1 MLRLIPIVSLATSAL
16 SLLIKSPTSNANAD
30 PVQLPLVIWH
40 GLGDDFERD
49 GLNSIADLAETTNPG
64 TYVHI
69 IRLDESAS
77 GDRQATFFGNVSA
90 QLETVCA
97 QLASDPI
104 LSTAPAVNA
113 LGFSQGGQFLRGYIE
128 RCNSP
133 PVHNLVTF
141 GSQHNGISEFQ
152 SCGLS
157 DWFCNAAETLLR
169 AGTWADFVQSHVVPA
184 QYFRDPEE
192 IEPYLEHSAFLAD
205 INNERAEKQEVYK
218 KRLSSLNRFIMYM
231 FEDDTVAVPK
241 ESAHFADVN
250 GTDGTITPL
259 QKRDI
264 YVEDWIGLK
273 ILDQQNKL
281 DFRTTPGEHMRLS
294 DEVLEKSF
302 KEFFGP
308 ADSVVVQDEEDESWG
323 LIAQPA

>member
-1 MLRLIPIVSLATSAL
+1 MLRLTLILSFATRVLGL
-16 SLLIKSPTSNANAD
+16 SIKSTHNNVEPA
-30 PVQLPLVIWH
+30 QLPLVIWH

-49 GLNSIADLAETTNPG
+49 GLNSVADLAKITNPG

-69 IRLDESAS
+69 IRLDETAS
-77 GDRQATFFGNVSA
+77 GDRQATFIGNVSA

-128 RCNSP
+128 RCNNP

-169 AGTWADFVQSHVVPA
+169 AGTWTDFVQGNVVPA

-192 IEPYLEHSAFLAD
+192 MEPYLEHSAFLAD
-205 INNERAEKQEVYK
+205 INNERAEKREDYK
-218 KRLSSLNRFIMYM
+218 KRLSTLNGFVMYM
-231 FEDDTVAVPK
+231 FENDTVAVPK

-250 GTDGTITPL
+250 GTDGTVTPL
-259 QKRDI
+259 QKRKI

-273 ILDQQNKL
+273 VLDEQDKL
-281 DFRTTPGEHMRLS
+281 EFRTVPGQHMQIS
-294 DEVLEKSF
+294 EEVLEKTF

-308 ADSVVVQDEEDESWG
+308 ANSAGVQDEEDESPG

>member
-1 MLRLIPIVSLATSAL
+1 MLRLIPIISLATSAL
-16 SLLIKSPTSNANAD
+16 TLSIKSTPKNAEST
-30 PVQLPLVIWH
+30 QLPLVIWH

-49 GLNSIADLAETTNPG
+49 GLNSVADLAETANPG

-69 IRLDESAS
+69 IRLDETGS

-104 LSTAPAVNA
+104 LSTAPAINA
-113 LGFSQGGQFLRGYIE
+113 LGFSQGGQFLRGFVE
-128 RCNSP
+128 RCNTP
-133 PVHNLVTF
+133 AVHNLVTF

-152 SCGLS
+152 SCGMG
-157 DWFCNAAETLLR
+157 DWFCNAAESLLR

-192 IEPYLEHSAFLAD
+192 LEPYLENSAFLAD
-205 INNERAEKQEVYK
+205 INNERDEKREDYK
-218 KRLSSLNRFIMYM
+218 KRLSTLNAFAMYM
-231 FEDDTVAVPK
+231 FENDTVAVPK

-250 GTDGTITPL
+250 GTDGTVTPL
-259 QKRDI
+259 QKRKI
-264 YVEDWIGLK
+264 YTEDWIGLK
-273 ILDQQNKL
+273 VLDQQDKL
-281 DFRTTPGEHMRLS
+281 AFRTIPGEHMELS
-294 DEVLEKSF
+294 EDVLEKTF

-308 ADSVVVQDEEDESWG
+308 VKSVVMPAQEDESPG

>member
-1 MLRLIPIVSLATSAL
+1 MLRLIPIISLATSAL
-16 SLLIKSPTSNANAD
+16 TLSIKSTPNNAEPT
-30 PVQLPLVIWH
+30 QLPLVIWH

-49 GLNSIADLAETTNPG
+49 GLNSVADLAKTTNPG

-69 IRLDESAS
+69 IRLDETGS

-97 QLASDPI
+97 QLSSDPI
-104 LSTAPAVNA
+104 LSTAPAINA
-113 LGFSQGGQFLRGYIE
+113 LGFSQGGQFLRGYVE
-128 RCNSP
+128 RCNTP

-152 SCGLS
+152 SCGMG
-157 DWFCNAAETLLR
+157 DWFCNAAESLLR

-192 IEPYLEHSAFLAD
+192 LEPYLEHSAFLAD
-205 INNERAEKQEVYK
+205 INNERAEKQEDYK
-218 KRLSSLNRFIMYM
+218 RRLSTLNGFAMYM
-231 FEDDTVAVPK
+231 FENDTVAVPK

-250 GTDGTITPL
+250 GTDGTVTPL
-259 QKRDI
+259 QKRTL
-264 YVEDWIGLK
+264 YTEDWIGLK
-273 ILDQQNKL
+273 VLDQQDKL
-281 DFRTTPGEHMRLS
+281 DFRTIPGEHMQLS
-294 DEVLEKSF
+294 DEVLEKTF

-308 ADSVVVQDEEDESWG
+308 VNSVVMPALEKEFPG